1 MDIIKIYNEQI
12 LGEKKEQFE
21 AYRALILEYNQRYNL
36 TTILE

>member
-1 MDIIKIYNEQI
+1 MDIIKIFDEQI
-12 LGEKKEQFE
+12 LGEKKEKFE